1 MLKDLSEEIKKA
13 MRSGD
18 RLRVSVLRLLS
29 ATIHNREIERGK
41 DYRLSESEILEVVVG
56 AVKQRRESIE
66 GFERGGRD
74 DLVHNEQE
82 ELKVLQEYLPPQMT
96 QEELDAVIR
105 EVIQSTEASSLKDMG
120 RVMKTLIPQIRGR
133 ADSGQVSQKVKQL
146 LSVQS

>member
-29 ATIHNREIERGK
+29 ATIRNREIERGK